1 MSNTTKSLIK
11 STIILGAAGV
21 IVKIIGAIFRI
32 ALTNLITFKGMSY
45 YQQAFPVYSALL
57 IISTIGLPI
66 AISKLVSERVT
77 VGDHRGAFA
86 VFRTAR
92 AFLLIVGVATSVLM
106 FCFAGQIAALQK
118 LPDASYSLM
127 AIAPSLFFVSII
139 SAYRGYFQGLQNMK
153 PTAFSQIIEQM
164 VKVIVGLIFAY
175 TFLKYTGRIEFGAM
189 GALLGI
195 SVSEVSAM
203 LYMMAVY
210 GKQKRQM
217 TADMMAAY
225 KSKLSWSEVKP
236 LLGKILIIALPVTLA
251 GLVMPIITFVD
262 SVIIPRSLFALGY
275 TTDTVRSMYGA
286 LTGGVLTLINLAAIV
301 SQALQM
307 SVVPAISEALKLG
320 DAGRVKGNVLHGIKF
335 AFLEGIPVTV
345 AFFVFAYPLLHFLYP
360 SATANE
366 MSLSTG
372 LLMTMCTVAVFLPF
386 MQTMTGILQGVG
398 KQNLPPIS
406 LAVGAG
412 VKVGVSLLLMRIP
425 HINIYGAVIGTVAC
439 YAIAACMNY
448 FFVRKYTGVRIKF
461 TEHLLKPIGATAAMT
476 AAAYLVYIL
485 IEPHSSK
492 LAVLTCVLVGLVVY
506 LVMLILVKAI
516 NERELMQVRGGKK
529 FVAVLKKIHVWK

>member
-11 STIILGAAGV
+11 STMILGIAGL
-21 IVKIIGAIFRI
+21 IVKIIGAFFRI
-32 ALTNLITFKGMSY
+32 ALTNLIHFEGMSY

-77 VGDHRGAFA
+77 VNDYKGAYA

-92 AFLLIVGVATSVLM
+92 MFLVVVGLATSILM

-127 AIAPSLFFVSII
+127 AIAPSLFFVSVM

-164 VKVIVGLIFAY
+164 VKVAMGLALAY
-175 TFLKYTGRIEFGAM
+175 LLLRWTGRLEFGAM
-189 GALLGI
+189 GALIGI
-195 SVSEVSAM
+195 TISEITAL
-203 LYMMAVY
+203 LYVMGAY
-210 GKQKRQM
+210 GKQKRRM
-217 TADMMAAY
+217 TAEIMAAY
-225 KSKLSWSEVKP
+225 KVKLSWPETKP
-236 LLGKILIIALPVTLA
+236 LLKRILVIALPVTVA

-275 TTDTVRSMYGA
+275 DTTAVRSMYGA

-320 DAGRVKGNVLHGIKF
+320 DNARVKGNVLHGIKF

-345 AFFVFAYPLLHFLYP
+345 AFFVFAFPLLSFLYP
-360 SATANE
+360 SASAGE
-366 MSLSTG
+366 LSLSTG
-372 LLMTMCTVAVFLPF
+372 LLMTMCSVAVFLPF
-386 MQTMTGILQGVG
+386 MQTMTGILQGIG

-412 VKVGVSLLLMRIP
+412 TKVAVSLILMQIP
-425 HINIYGAVIGTVAC
+425 QINIYGAVIGTVIC
-439 YAIAACMNY
+439 YIIAACMNY
-448 FFVRKYTGVRIKF
+448 YFVRKYTGVRMQLG
-461 TEHLLKPIGATAAMT
+461 EHLLKPIAATAVMASL
-476 AAAYLVYIL
+476 AYLVYSL
-485 IEPHSSK
+485 IAPHSNTVAIL
-492 LAVLTCVLVGLVVY
+492 LAVVVALIVY
-506 LVMLILVKAI
+506 LIMLIVVKAFS
-516 NERELMQVRGGKK
+516 EQELSRIRGGKK
-529 FVAVLKKIHVWK
+529 LTRFLKKIHVWK